1 MKKHQAYNDAYKD
14 NIKLHCYYSSY
25 KFRSNGSVNFIF
37 LRYCY
42 QEYGKKN
49 QTGIFVL
56 VSKTANE
63 SCFLLF

>member
-14 NIKLHCYYSSY
+14 NIKLHRYYSSY

-42 QEYGKKN
+42 QEYGKK
-49 QTGIFVL
+49 IKL
-56 VSKTANE
+56 E
-63 SCFLLF
+63 FLS